1 MLARLFAYVLYL
13 LPKYLLTAIIY
24 RIARIRHAGFK
35 NFLITR
41 FVRLYKVETGDVKL
55 PLPDGFADFNE
66 FFTREL
72 NDDARPVDHDPHSIV
87 SPVDGTVSQAG
98 SLR

>member
-1 MLARLFAYVLYL
+1 MLSRLFVLMQYL

-41 FVRLYKVETGDVKL
+41 FVRLYKVDTGDIRL
-55 PLPDGFADFNE
+55 PLPEGVNPF
-66 FFTREL
+66 
-72 NDDARPVDHDPHSIV
+72 DDLHEWLSERNL
-87 SPVDGTVSQAG
+87 TVSGAVPYHNRGVPYQPRCG
-98 SLR
+98 IH